1 MLSLINSIEDFR
13 KYVSLNAST
22 ENEDFFNVLQADML
36 LVEYDQL
43 RPLLGDAFFEGLVD
57 TVADPGD
64 TVQVRLRYLLSQA
77 LANLTMVEGID
88 ALQVQISGTGIQIYS
103 DANVKTAFQWQI
115 DNLKLM
121 HCRKGYGA
129 LDKALDFLDAHGTDF
144 PTWAGSPAAVK
155 AREYFISSADQ
166 FTEHYNISHSRQTYL
181 ALLPIIRKL
190 ERFALI
196 PVLGQEYFDELKTEQ
211 AAGTLSPENAVVVT
225 DYLRPALAHLV
236 IGTSIGEMGFA
247 LNGANLELNVYR
259 PDNSNSKESDPG
271 LQKLLDMKGDQA
283 VEDGGRFLRQ
293 LRTLLNA
300 QASPTTYATYFG
312 SSAYDPPASELAY
325 IVNKP
330 SDAIYGA
337 F

>member
-1 MLSLINSIEDFR
+1 MVSLITTIEDFR
-13 KYVSLNAST
+13 RYVALNAST
-22 ENEDFFNVLQADML
+22 EDQDFLNLLQADML

-43 RPLLGDAFFEGLVD
+43 RPLLGDAFFEGLTE
-57 TVADPGD
+57 TVAAAGD
-64 TVQVRLRYLLSQA
+64 AVQQRLRYLLSQA

-115 DNLKLM
+115 DALKLM

-129 LDKALDFLDAHGTDF
+129 LDKALAFLEAHPVDF

-166 FTEHYNISHSRQTYL
+166 FTEHYHISHSRQTYV
-181 ALLPIIRKL
+181 ALLPLIRKM
-190 ERFALI
+190 ERFALV
-196 PVLGQEYFDELKTEQ
+196 PVLGQPYFDELKTEQ
-211 AAGTLSPENAVVVT
+211 ASGTLSSENAAIVA

-236 IGTSIGEMGFA
+236 MGAAIGEMGFA
-247 LNGANLELNVYR
+247 LNGANFELNVFR
-259 PDNSNSKESDPG
+259 PDNSNSKEADPG

-283 VEDGGRFLRQ
+283 LSDGERFLRQ
-293 LRTLLNA
+293 LRTYLNT
-300 QASPTTYATYFG
+300 QASADRYATYFA
-312 SSAYDPPASELAY
+312 SSAYDAPAKERGY
-325 IVNKP
+325 IVNQP
-330 SDAIYGA
+330 SDAVFGA